1 MSLVYYSDLILLGGQ
16 SNMRPML
23 QGLID
28 AYAPPDVLVVGES
41 HEGAAIAN
49 NTWLSS
55 AEPWARSSHY
65 TTTLARAK
73 GSKFKRVVSV
83 WLQGETD
90 AETAPLSLA
99 YQAKLAQLHT
109 FFAEDLLA
117 TDGVLYEVI
126 LLPWNTSTG
135 TGTPYTN
142 LRAGMLA
149 YVAESPTTRVAI
161 DTKDWER
168 SGVDFVHLTVAAIV
182 ANTPT
187 IAAAVNAFLSRAAAS
202 EGVTGGGGSGDM
214 LASNNLSELTDVA
227 EARTNLELTSAATS
241 STSSGGNSAA
251 DSGKLALFRA
261 DGSLRSSTS
270 LQVFKNGSTT
280 VFVTIGADNLT
291 AAQDLYFPD
300 AGGTLATE
308 EYVGDNFQTKDA
320 DLTALAALS
329 GTNTMYYRSGPGTWS
344 AVTMGSGMS
353 FSGGTLSSTG
363 GSGGSTG
370 NLVLSSA
377 TPDAEGLLT
386 ITALGATFKI
396 TPLSLTTGAETGSAI
411 VLTSATPDAE
421 GLLTLEALGIS
432 FKITPLSLT

>member
-202 EGVTGGGGSGDM
+202 EGVTGVTGGGGSGDM

-227 EARTNLELTSAATS
+227 EARTNLGL
-241 STSSGGNSAA
+241 
-251 DSGKLALFRA
+251 
-261 DGSLRSSTS
+261 
-270 LQVFKNGSTT
+270 
-280 VFVTIGADNLT
+280 
-291 AAQDLYFPD
+291 
-300 AGGTLATE
+300 GT
-308 EYVGDNFQTKDA
+308 
-320 DLTALAALS
+320 AALS
-329 GTNTMYYRSGPGTWS
+329 SAASFAGVSHSHPYGREWADNTTYTEGDVVSLSGRLFTATATHLSVVAVNEPEVDTTWTPSALSSELRGRAWELGIYYSEGDLVTVAGSIYYATASHTSTALNEPTDSGAPW
-344 AVTMGSGMS
+344 ALA
-353 FSGGTLSSTG
+353 SGGGG
-363 GSGGSTG
+363 GSGPIMVTG
-370 NLVLSSA
+370 GIAYFTYADTLYAFPVSVGASGA
-377 TPDAEGLLT
+377 GADTD
-386 ITALGATFKI
+386 ITVSGGVASFVYNDVTYSF
-396 TPLSLTTGAETGSAI
+396 P
-411 VLTSATPDAE
+411 
-421 GLLTLEALGIS
+421 IS
-432 FKITPLSLT
+432 IP